1 MKKATIGL
9 IICLILNGIAF
20 SQEGEQTTPTPE
32 QYRAMIAQSIA
43 DLNVPAEAVAE
54 IKDTIISDSIH
65 LRIYYPF
72 AEGPLP
78 VLYQMHGGC
87 WVAGDLETH
96 DNICRYL
103 CKQAGCIVIAID
115 YRQPPENRYPAAV
128 NDCYTALQWI
138 YLNAEAIGGDKC
150 RIGVIGD
157 SSGGNLASAV
167 CLKNR
172 EEGNTVPLLIQVLI
186 NPVLDLR
193 ENSSSFSTYMG
204 CVFAYL
210 NDMQEST
217 EIYASPLAAESFKGL
232 PRALI
237 ITSEHDESIDEA
249 KQYHSRLLKD
259 GIESSLFE
267 IKGIG
272 HFAGMWAAG
281 SDEVQEAK
289 ALVAQQL
296 KEIFFA
302 VQPG

>member
-1 MKKATIGL
+1 MKKTSAIL
-9 IICLILNGIAF
+9 IVFLISFSAAF
-20 SQEGEQTTPTPE
+20 SQEGEQNTPTPE

-65 LRIYYPF
+65 LRIYYPV

-78 VLYQMHGGC
+78 ILYQMHGGC

-138 YLNAEAIGGDKC
+138 YNNAEAIGGDKC
-150 RIGVIGD
+150 RIGLIGD

-172 EEGNTVPLLIQVLI
+172 AEGNEVPILIQVLI

-193 ENSSSFSTYMG
+193 ENSSSFNTYMG

-210 NDMQEST
+210 NDMEESN
-217 EIYASPLAAESFKGL
+217 EIYASPLASETFNDL
-232 PRALI
+232 PKALI
-237 ITSEHDESIDEA
+237 ITSENDESKDEA
-249 KQYHSRLLKD
+249 QLYHTQLLNA

-272 HFAGMWAAG
+272 HFAGLWAAG

-296 KEIFFA
+296 KELF
-302 VQPG
+302 

>member
-1 MKKATIGL
+1 MKTNL
-9 IICLILNGIAF
+9 ITLLALFFLISFSAAF
-20 SQEGEQTTPTPE
+20 SQEGEQNTPTPE

-65 LRIYYPF
+65 LRIYYPV

-78 VLYQMHGGC
+78 ILYQMHGGC

-138 YLNAEAIGGDKC
+138 YNNAEAIGGDKC
-150 RIGVIGD
+150 RIGLIGD

-172 EEGNTVPLLIQVLI
+172 AEGNEVPILIQVLI

-193 ENSSSFSTYMG
+193 ENSSSFNTYMG

-210 NDMQEST
+210 NDMEESN
-217 EIYASPLAAESFKGL
+217 EIYASPLASETFNDL
-232 PRALI
+232 PKALI
-237 ITSEHDESIDEA
+237 ITSENDESKDEA
-249 KQYHSRLLKD
+249 QLYHTQLLNA

-272 HFAGMWAAG
+272 HFAGLWAAG

-296 KEIFFA
+296 KELF
-302 VQPG
+302 

>member
-1 MKKATIGL
+1 MKKTSTVLL
-9 IICLILNGIAF
+9 ISTLLRIVAF
-20 SQEGEQTTPTPE
+20 SQESEQTTPTPE

-43 DLNVPAEAVAE
+43 DLNVPADVVSET
-54 IKDTIISDSIH
+54 KDIIISDSIH
-65 LRIYYPF
+65 LRIYYPL

-78 VLYQMHGGC
+78 ILFQMHGGC

-103 CKQAGCIVIAID
+103 CKQAECIVVAID
-115 YRQPPENRYPAAV
+115 YRQPPENKYPTAV

-138 YLNAEAIGGDKC
+138 YNNAEAIGGDKC
-150 RIGVIGD
+150 RIGLIGD

-172 EEGNTVPLLIQVLI
+172 AEGNGVPILIQVLV

-193 ENSSSFSTYMG
+193 ENSSSFNTYMG

-217 EIYASPLAAESFKGL
+217 EIYASPLAAEKFNDL
-232 PRALI
+232 PSALI
-237 ITSEHDESIDEA
+237 ITSENDESKDEA
-249 KQYHSRLLKD
+249 QLYHTQLLKA
-259 GIESSLFE
+259 GVESSLFE

-272 HFAGMWAAG
+272 HFAGLWAAG
-281 SDEVQEAK
+281 SGEVQEAK
-289 ALVAQQL
+289 VIVAQQL
-296 KEIFFA
+296 KELF
-302 VQPG
+302 

>member
-1 MKKATIGL
+1 MKKTSIVLL
-9 IICLILNGIAF
+9 ISTLLSIVAF
-20 SQEGEQTTPTPE
+20 SQESEQTTPTPE

-43 DLNVPAEAVAE
+43 DLNVPADVVSET
-54 IKDTIISDSIH
+54 KDIIISDSIH
-65 LRIYYPF
+65 LRIYYPL

-78 VLYQMHGGC
+78 ILFQMHGGC

-103 CKQAGCIVIAID
+103 CKQADCIVVAID
-115 YRQPPENRYPAAV
+115 YSRPPENRYPAAV

-204 CVFAYL
+204 CVYAYL
-210 NDMQEST
+210 NDMEESLQ
-217 EIYASPLAAESFKGL
+217 ILASPLEAESFNDL

-237 ITSEHDESIDEA
+237 ITSELDESIDEA

-259 GIESSLFE
+259 GVESSLFE

-289 ALVAQQL
+289 AIV
-296 KEIFFA
+296 
-302 VQPG
+302 VQKLNELY

>member
-1 MKKATIGL
+1 MKKATIGF

-65 LRIYYPF
+65 LRIYYPL

-78 VLYQMHGGC
+78 ILFQMHGGC

-103 CKQAGCIVIAID
+103 CKQAECIVIAID
-115 YRQPPENRYPAAV
+115 YRQPPENKYPAAV

-172 EEGNTVPLLIQVLI
+172 EEGNEVPILIQVLI

-193 ENSSSFSTYMG
+193 ENSSSFNTYMG
-204 CVFAYL
+204 CVYAYL
-210 NDMQEST
+210 NDMKESHQML
-217 EIYASPLAAESFKGL
+217 ASPLAAESFDDL
-232 PRALI
+232 PDALI

-249 KQYHSRLLKD
+249 QLYHTQLLKD
-259 GIESSLFE
+259 GVKSSLFE

-272 HFAGMWAAG
+272 HLAGLWAAG
-281 SDEVQEAK
+281 SNEVIEAMK
-289 ALVAQQL
+289 IVVQQL
-296 KEIFFA
+296 QELF
-302 VQPG
+302 